1 MSVERILEYFHGGN
15 IEATATEV
23 ADCLGIKKSAAVK
36 ACAYLAQQG
45 KLVWRFSEA
54 VSANGKPARLY
65 SARTADDDY
74 VQQLPQEPD
83 NIDIRFI
90 YEGDYEA
97 AAAAITDD
105 AGDCVALSRKQA
117 REVCNLLMAWLQL

>member
-1 MSVERILEYFHGGN
+1 MSVERILEYFQGGDV
-15 IEATATEV
+15 EATATDV
-23 ADCLGIKKSAAVK
+23 ADALEIKKSAAVK

-54 VSANGKPARLY
+54 VSTNGKPARLY
-65 SARTADDDY
+65 SAHSADDD
-74 VQQLPQEPD
+74 VRQLPQESD

-97 AAAAITDD
+97 AAVAITDD
-105 AGDCVALSRKQA
+105 AGDTVALSRK
-117 REVCNLLMAWLQL
+117 RTTW